1 MTITVFLADD
11 HAIIRDGLRALLEKQ
26 LDIEVVGDATN
37 GLDAVRLVGELEP
50 DVVVIDIAMPQ
61 LNGIEATRQILNRLP
76 SARVIVLSMFASE
89 EHIYRA
95 LDAGASGYLVK
106 ESAGAEVATAVRHVA
121 GGRRYF
127 SQLIS
132 DKVFDEFLR
141 HHGKSV
147 EDRPLDRLTSR
158 EREILQLVV
167 EGKSSA
173 EVAVMLSLS
182 PKTVD
187 TYRSRLMKKLQI
199 ADLPG
204 LVKFAIR
211 HGLTPLE

>member
-11 HAIIRDGLRALLEKQ
+11 HAIIRDGLHALLEKQ

-37 GLDAVRLVGELEP
+37 GLDALRLVTELKP
-50 DVVVIDIAMPQ
+50 QVVVIDIAMPQ
-61 LNGIEATRQILNRLP
+61 LNGIEATRQILRRLP
-76 SARVIVLSMFASE
+76 STKVIVLSMFASE

-95 LDAGASGYLVK
+95 LEAGASGYLVK
-106 ESAGAEVATAVRHVA
+106 ESAGAEVATAVRQVA

-141 HHGKSV
+141 HRGQSV

-173 EVAVMLSLS
+173 EVAVLLSLS

-187 TYRSRLMKKLQI
+187 TYRSRLMKKLEI